1 MCTVCKG
8 PHQKSICNPD
18 QTNDTQ
24 ILPTNIMSVSNIDVA
39 LPKFTYLQTARVLI
53 VGPTG
58 LSKITRCVLD
68 SGSQT
73 SFVST
78 SIIDALKL
86 DVIDQQNLAVSAFE
100 SSFVKSRSRRLVRLD
115 LRGTWTNSSTIITA
129 FESAYEFLAQPTVPH
144 DVKMMT
150 HILKLQLADPCEQED
165 LTIEILVGG
174 DHYWKI
180 VNDSPPWPISPSIV
194 LLPSKLGWIL
204 SGNRSG
210 ISVNVAAVNLL
221 NLERPGPL
229 PETEIKR
236 FWDLETIGIKAHQ
249 DKWRNT
255 KDSAVLHAFYDTFRM
270 EDSRRVVSLPRKENV
285 SLPSN
290 RENAKKRFK
299 SLEARL
305 RMNEKLR
312 YIYHDHMLHYI
323 QRCQV
328 EVVDPGEEHGDL
340 FYLPHHAVSKG
351 KRGDTKWRIVFDA
364 PSHEKGA
371 TSLNDTLEMGPI
383 LLPEIFATLLRFR
396 LNPMAIVGDIQQAF
410 LQLQV
415 DEDRDLTRFFS
426 YRVTRNDGGNYSTTD
441 EVISY
446 RFTRLPFGLACSP
459 FLLSASFRELAYM
472 HKESFPVAA
481 ALIDSSTFMDDFE
494 AGAEDSNGLI
504 TNYYQL
510 TALMRKISL
519 PMGKWASN

>member
-1 MCTVCKG
+1 
-8 PHQKSICNPD
+8 
-18 QTNDTQ
+18 
-24 ILPTNIMSVSNIDVA
+24 MSVSNIDVA
-39 LPKFTYLQTARVLI
+39 LPNFTYLQTSRVRI

-58 LSKITRCVLD
+58 LSKLTRCVVE

-73 SFVST
+73 SFESM

-100 SSFVKSRSRRLVRLD
+100 SSSVTSRPRRLVRLD
-115 LRGTWTNSSTIITA
+115 LKGIWTNSSTIITA
-129 FESAYEFLAQPTVPH
+129 FESAYESLAQPTMPH
-144 DVKMMT
+144 DVNKMT
-150 HILKLQLADPCEQED
+150 HIPKLQLADPCGQED
-165 LTIEILVGG
+165 LPIEILVGG

-194 LLPSKLGWIL
+194 LLPSSLGWIL

-210 ISVNVAAVNLL
+210 ISLNVAAVNLL

-229 PETEIKR
+229 PEREIKR

-255 KDSAVLHAFYDTFRM
+255 KDSAVLHAFHDTFRM
-270 EDSRRVVSLPRKENV
+270 EDNRRVVSLPRKENV
-285 SLPSN
+285 NLPSN
-290 RENAKKRFK
+290 LENAENRFK

-305 RMNEKLR
+305 RKNEKLR
-312 YIYHDHMLHYI
+312 HIYYTHMLRYI
-323 QRCQV
+323 QRGQV

-351 KRGDTKWRIVFDA
+351 KREDTKWRIVSDA
-364 PSHEKGA
+364 SSHEKGA
-371 TSLNDTLEMGPI
+371 PSLNDTLEMGPS

-396 LNPMAIVGDIQQAF
+396 LNPTAIVGDIQKAF
-410 LQLQV
+410 LQLQL
-415 DEDRDLTRFFS
+415 DEKDRDLTRFFW

-441 EVISY
+441 EVICY
-446 RFTRLPFGLACSP
+446 RFTQLPFGLTCSP
-459 FLLSASFRELAYM
+459 FLLSASLRELADM

-481 ALIDSSTFMDDFE
+481 ALIDSSTFMDDFA

-504 TNYYQL
+504 TIYYQL
-510 TALMRKISL
+510 TALTRKISL
-519 PMGKWASN
+519 LMGKWASNSEPLRSIWRVSGLEIKVITHVLGVN